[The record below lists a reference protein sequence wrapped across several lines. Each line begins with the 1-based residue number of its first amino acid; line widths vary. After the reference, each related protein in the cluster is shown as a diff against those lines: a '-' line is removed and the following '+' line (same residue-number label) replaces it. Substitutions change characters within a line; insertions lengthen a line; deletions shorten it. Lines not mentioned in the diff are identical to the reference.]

1 MLRERSDEPG
11 SGGSD
16 PSGMVRFEDFLARFA
31 DPAVSGARVAAVRLS
46 ADGSAAEVHLRAP
59 APWPAAAVQE
69 AETYL
74 ADALGTS
81 VRLLVT
87 VETESTDWATRL
99 KSLPGVGRV
108 LQEAAVE
115 WRADGRLVLVLP
127 NPGAQTL
134 FETWGG
140 VAKLKARWPDLPPV
154 VVTAREAPP
163 PPPEEVAV
171 RPAKPDGFCWGRGAP
186 EGPAQPLDAL
196 PPSGPVVV
204 EGRVFLT
211 DARTLRDGQRLLAV
225 GITDG
230 RSALKLTVFGNRG
243 QPWPAAELE
252 EGQWVRAGGT
262 LEADRS
268 GELVLRVD
276 DLGVVPAPEWSD
288 GAPTPRVEWHCH
300 TKMSAMDGVLD
311 LETAFS
317 LARQL
322 GHPALGIVDHG
333 VVQAYPEAA
342 RLAARYGVRA
352 LYGLEAFVA
361 DERVRVLW
369 GAPAPADWREQPL
382 VAVDIET
389 TGLSARTQEIVEIGA
404 VRIEGGE
411 VVDRFERL
419 VRPVKR
425 PLSAASSRITG
436 IREADLA
443 GAPTWEEVLPAF
455 REFCRG
461 AVLAAHNAAFDWGF
475 LRPHLDRRTT
485 MVDTLALA
493 RAVLPDQRQFGLA
506 PLAERFR
513 ISLDRHH
520 RALADAEAAGRLL
533 LALLGTEGGR
543 AWLEAGSPVWH
554 AVPPTVAHPVPVLI
568 YPRDAEG
575 LVALYRAVT
584 ESHLT
589 HFHRVPR
596 IPRRLVEANRE
607 RWLVGA
613 PALGGDVTE
622 WLFRAGEPDEE
633 AQWVAWYDFWEV
645 VPPAAL
651 ADWADEGALGSREA
665 VEDLLRELVE
675 RAERANKPV
684 IAASDAHYARPEDG
698 VFRDVLA
705 RTAKGELHHPTGALY
720 FRTTGEMLD
729 ELGFLGAE
737 RAHRVV
743 VESPRALL
751 TEIAPDLQPVPEGL
765 HAPSLPDAE
774 RVVTEEPWVR
784 ARALYGDPLPEV
796 VRERLEREIEAIV
809 RHGYASVYYTA
820 HRLVEKSLA
829 DGYLVGSR
837 GSVGSSLVATY
848 LNITEVN
855 PLPPHYRCPQCRY
868 SEFFLRGEVAS
879 GFDLPPKA
887 CPRCGSQ
894 LVGEGQDIPFETF
907 LGFEGDKV
915 PDIDLNFSG
924 EYQPVIHR
932 FAEELF
938 GAGRVFRAG
947 TIATVAERTAFGLV
961 KAWARET
968 GRELRPIEIERL
980 VRGLLGVKR
989 TTGQHPGGL
998 MVVPAD
1004 DDIHRFTP
1012 LQRPADATDSDVVT
1026 THFDY
1031 HAIEGRL
1038 LKLDLLGHED
1048 PTTLRLLADWTG
1060 IDPRTVPFHD
1070 PPTMALFSGVS
1081 SLGVSADAIGSPVGT
1096 LGLPEFGTPFVRRML
1111 ADTRP
1116 TTFGEL
1122 VRISGL
1128 SHGTNVWVNNAETL
1142 IKRGQATLA
1151 EVIATRD
1158 DIMTYLIRK
1167 GLPATEAFAIM
1178 ERVRKGK
1185 GISPEQE
1192 RLMREHGVPEWYCD
1206 SCRRITY
1213 MFPKAHAVAYV
1224 TMCWRI
1230 AWFKVH
1236 HPLAFYAAYFTV
1248 RVDDVLPE
1256 ALVEGP
1262 EATQAALARFERGG
1276 PQASAKERAQQS
1288 VLEVARE
1295 MFARGIRFAPV
1306 SLEESDAV
1314 RFVPLPPDRL
1324 RLPFVALPGL
1334 GRTAAHN
1341 IVEARRAGPFLS
1353 VDDLRERA
1361 RLSKPVLDLLRHA
1374 GALDNL
1380 GESRQLALF

>member
-1 MLRERSDEPG
+1 MA
-11 SGGSD
+11 
-16 PSGMVRFEDFLARFA
+16 RFEEFLARHP
-31 DPAVSGARVAAVRLS
+31 DPAAGTARVTGVRLRL
-46 ADGSAAEVHLRAP
+46 DGRGAEVAVAAAEPWSAALVQDAEAYLSEALGVPVRVVVTAE
-59 APWPAAAVQE
+59 PAASGWSAR
-69 AETYL
+69 L
-74 ADALGTS
+74 A
-81 VRLLVT
+81 R
-87 VETESTDWATRL
+87 
-99 KSLPGVGRV
+99 LPGAGRV
-108 LQEAAVE
+108 LQDARIDELP
-115 WRADGRLVLVLP
+115 DGRLHLVLP
-127 NPGAQTL
+127 SPGAL
-134 FETWGG
+134 AVFETWGG
-140 VAKLKARWPDLPPV
+140 VAKLRSRWPDLPPV
-154 VVTAREAPP
+154 VVSAAEAAP

-171 RPAKPDGFCWGRGAP
+171 RPPRPEGFFWGRGAP
-186 EGPAQPLDAL
+186 DGAAQPLDAL
-196 PPSGPVVV
+196 GLGGAAVV

-211 DARTLRDGQRLLAV
+211 ETRTLRDGQRLLAV

-230 RSALKLTVFGNRG
+230 RSALKLTLFGHRG
-243 QPWPAAELE
+243 QAWPAAELE
-252 EGQWVRAGGT
+252 EGQWVRAAGT
-262 LEADRS
+262 LETDRS
-268 GELVLRVD
+268 GEVVLRVE
-276 DLGVVPAPEWSD
+276 DLGVVPGPELSD
-288 GAPTPRVEWHCH
+288 GAPVPRVEWHCH
-300 TKMSAMDGVLD
+300 TKMSAMDGVFD
-311 LETAFS
+311 LEAAFA

-352 LYGLEAFVA
+352 LYGIEAFVA
-361 DERVRVLW
+361 DEHVRVLW
-369 GAPAPADWREQPL
+369 GAPPSPDWWERPI
-382 VAVDIET
+382 VAVDLET

-419 VRPVKR
+419 VRPVRR
-425 PLSAASSRITG
+425 PLSAVSSRITG
-436 IREADLA
+436 IRDADLSD
-443 GAPTWEEVLPAF
+443 APTWAEILPAF

-475 LRPHLDRRTT
+475 LRPHLGAETAV
-485 MVDTLALA
+485 VDTLALA

-513 ISLDRHH
+513 IPLDRHH

-533 LALLGTEGGR
+533 LALLATEGGR
-543 AWLEAGSPVWH
+543 AWLQAGSPARP
-554 AVPPTVAHPVPVLI
+554 AVPVTVAHPVPVLI
-568 YPRDAEG
+568 YPRDPEG
-575 LVALYRAVT
+575 LLALYRAVSD
-584 ESHLT
+584 SHLKY
-589 HFHRVPR
+589 FHRVPR
-596 IPRRLVEANRE
+596 IPRAVVEANRAH
-607 RWLVGA
+607 WLVGA
-613 PALGGDVTE
+613 PALGGEVTD
-622 WLFRAGEPDEE
+622 WLFRAGEPEEE
-633 AQWVAWYDFWEV
+633 AEWLRAYDFWEI

-651 ADWADEGALGSREA
+651 ADWAEEGALGSPEA
-665 VEDLLRELVE
+665 VQDLLQELVE
-675 RAERANKPV
+675 RAERADKPV
-684 IAASDAHYARPEDG
+684 IAASDAHYARPADG
-698 VFRDVLA
+698 VFRDILA
-705 RTAKGELHHPTGALY
+705 RTAKGELHHPTGALHY
-720 FRTTGEMLD
+720 RTTGEMVE
-729 ELGFLGAE
+729 ELAFLGPERAE
-737 RAHRVV
+737 RLAVAA
-743 VESPRALL
+743 PRALL
-751 TEIAPDLQPVPEGL
+751 DAVAADLKPVPEGL

-774 RVVTEEPWVR
+774 RVVSEQPWAR
-784 ARALYGDPLPEV
+784 ARELYGDPLPEV
-796 VRERLEREIEAIV
+796 VRARLEREIQAIV

-855 PLPPHYRCPQCRY
+855 PLPPHYRCPRCRY
-868 SEFFLRGEVAS
+868 SEFFLQGEVAS

-887 CPRCGSQ
+887 CPRCGAA

-938 GAGRVFRAG
+938 GTGRVFRAG

-968 GRELRPIEIERL
+968 GRELRPIEVERL

-1012 LQRPADATDSDVVT
+1012 LQRPADAADSDVVT

-1060 IDPRTVPFHD
+1060 IDPRSVPFHD

-1081 SLGVSADAIGSPVGT
+1081 SLGVSAEAIGSPVGT

-1158 DIMTYLIRK
+1158 DIMTYLIRQ

-1192 RLMREHGVPEWYCD
+1192 RLMRAHGVPEWYCD
-1206 SCRRITY
+1206 SCQRITY

-1256 ALVEGP
+1256 AFLGGP
-1262 EATQAALARFERGG
+1262 EATEAALARLERLGH
-1276 PQASAKERAQQS
+1276 QASAKERAQLS

-1295 MFARGIRFAPV
+1295 MFARGIRIAPV

-1314 RFVPLPPDRL
+1314 RFVPLPPNRL